1 MKQNTILVG
10 LSALA
15 VVVSIGLGVFTFY
28 LSGQIQD
35 LRKDQFI
42 GSSQS
47 NYTVSKLEFCINNTI
62 TPCNDTHIGDW
73 NKANTKDTFSIKTY
87 QTLVEEGI
95 SDYNAS
101 RQ

>member
-62 TPCNDTHIGDW
+62 TPCDDTHIGDR
-73 NKANTKDTFSIKTY
+73 NKDTFGLKTY
-87 QTLVEEGI
+87 QTLVEEGV